1 VPLFIPQTTHKYLSG
16 GEEMT
21 MSASLNN
28 SKSTMV
34 DPLQTETKLDIV
46 GGERRMGGD
55 KLNE

>member
-1 VPLFIPQTTHKYLSG
+1 
-16 GEEMT
+16 MT